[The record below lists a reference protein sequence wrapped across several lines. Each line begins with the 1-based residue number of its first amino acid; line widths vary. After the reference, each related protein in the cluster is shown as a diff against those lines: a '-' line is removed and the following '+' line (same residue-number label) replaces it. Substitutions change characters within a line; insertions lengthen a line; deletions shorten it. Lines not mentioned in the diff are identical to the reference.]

1 MIFQDP
7 YSSLNPRRRVGSI
20 IGDPFAIHKTASGAD
35 LKRQVQELMER
46 VGLNPEHFNR
56 FPAEFSGGQRQRI
69 GVARA
74 LALRPKLIICDEPV
88 SALDVSIQAQVLNLL
103 ADLQTEYGL
112 SYLFIAH
119 DLEVVRH
126 VSDKVAVMYLGRIGE
141 AAPADALYR
150 QPRHPYTVALLSAAP
165 AADPDAAASRQ
176 RIILT
181 GDVPSPIDP
190 PAGCRFH
197 PRCPKA
203 QELCGQ
209 VEPPLVT
216 HDGSDRGDA
225 EAGVAGI
232 PGGEAHVTA
241 CHFPVEPGESLAS
254 AGTATIAAE
263 REPA

>member
-1 MIFQDP
+1 
-7 YSSLNPRRRVGSI
+7 
-20 IGDPFAIHKTASGAD
+20 
-35 LKRQVQELMER
+35 
-46 VGLNPEHFNR
+46 
-56 FPAEFSGGQRQRI
+56 
-69 GVARA
+69 
-74 LALRPKLIICDEPV
+74 
-88 SALDVSIQAQVLNLL
+88 
-103 ADLQTEYGL
+103 
-112 SYLFIAH
+112 
-119 DLEVVRH
+119 
-126 VSDKVAVMYLGRIGE
+126 MYLGRIGE
-141 AAPADALYR
+141 AAPADALYS

-203 QELCGQ
+203 EEICGR

-216 HDGSDRGDA
+216 HEDSDLDVSRAPSGTDGQPLG
-225 EAGVAGI
+225 EATQGVPGI

-241 CHFPVEPGESLAS
+241 CHFPVQPGESLAS
-254 AGTATIAAE
+254 AATATTAAE